1 MSGTCIALVVDDDES
16 IVKMLRV
23 RLEAEGYEAVLALDG
38 VAAVELAV
46 ERHPDVILLDIAM
59 PSVTGVDVLDRLEAS
74 DATRGIPVLVIT
86 AYTQMI
92 DSVKGYDAVKECFVK
107 PFDMPSLMSRIR
119 EVTSRCA

>member
-16 IVKMLRV
+16 IVRMLRV

-38 VAAVELAV
+38 IAAIELAA
-46 ERHPDVILLDIAM
+46 ERHPDVILLDITM

-74 DATRGIPVLVIT
+74 EATRDIPVLVIT
-86 AYTQMI
+86 AYTHMI
-92 DSVKGYDAVKECFVK
+92 DSVQGYDAVKECFVK
-107 PFDMPSLMSRIR
+107 PFDMPRLMTRIR

>member
-16 IVKMLRV
+16 IVRMLRV